1 MGKDPKARSN
11 MRNGFA
17 RSASQGFEGVVVLE
31 SGVFISL
38 SGLRLSLEL
47 DDSEES
53 EELRRPNGFEVLEAT
68 DGAEPVPAS
77 YSGEVAAAMGPGDT
91 ED

>member
-1 MGKDPKARSN
+1 MGKDPKARSS
-11 MRNGFA
+11 MRKLFI

-31 SGVFISL
+31 SGVFLSL
-38 SGLRLSLEL
+38 SSMRLSLGL
-47 DDSEES
+47 DGSEES

-68 DGAEPVPAS
+68 EGAEPVPAS
-77 YSGEVAAAMGPGDT
+77 YSGGVAAAIGPGDT